1 MQNDRYNKLLSEYA
15 VAKAT
20 YEAARDR
27 CRVLKEELRKAQR
40 EIEETTRVA
49 KLTLDA
55 TRQKAR
61 EERERLAEEKKK
73 ARELRIRLANERKE
87 AKEKARRERLIKRAI
102 EHGFTEYL

>member
-1 MQNDRYNKLLSEYA
+1 MQNDRYNKLLGEYVA
-15 VAKAT
+15 AKAT

-27 CRVLKEELRKAQR
+27 CQVLKEELRKAQR
-40 EIEETTRVA
+40 EIEESTRLA
-49 KLTLDA
+49 KLTLA
-55 TRQKAR
+55 TTRQKAH

-73 ARELRIRLANERKE
+73 ARELRTKLANERKE